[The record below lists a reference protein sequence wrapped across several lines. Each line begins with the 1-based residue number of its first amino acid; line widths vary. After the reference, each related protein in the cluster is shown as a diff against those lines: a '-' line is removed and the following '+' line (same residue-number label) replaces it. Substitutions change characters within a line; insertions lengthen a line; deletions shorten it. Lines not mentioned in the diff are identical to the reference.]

1 MRRGDSEKERASSIS
16 LDEED
21 EGQYFDSGTGEIV
34 TYLILLAI
42 LFALTTNG
50 WIYDLWSPF

>member
-1 MRRGDSEKERASSIS
+1 MRRGDSEEERARSIS
-16 LDEED
+16 LNEED
-21 EGQYFDSGTGEIV
+21 ESRYFDSGTGEIV

-42 LFALTTNG
+42 LFALTTRG